1 MVEHGLGL
9 LFGFWN
15 YIIVFLVVLTVVV
28 FVHEM
33 GHYLVARWA
42 GVRVETFS
50 VGFGRELWGWTAK
63 SGTRWRISLL
73 PLGGY
78 VKMYGEHEFAD
89 DGDGR
94 PLTPEEKSVSFQHKS
109 VGRRAAIVAAGPA
122 ANFIFGIL
130 LLAGMFMALGQPTT
144 PPLVGMV
151 QPDSAAQAAG
161 LQPGDRIQRVAGEPV
176 ASFQDVQQIVRL
188 RIGEPLEMVVL
199 RDGSEVVL
207 TAQARVTELT
217 DNFGNVH
224 RMPVLGIA
232 APEGS
237 TEIRR
242 HGPVSATATAVEE
255 TYKMVASTFTALGQ
269 MISGARDS
277 NELGGPLRIAKGAGQ
292 AAQLGIESIVFFVIL
307 LSINLGL
314 INLFPIP
321 MLDGGH
327 LAYYAVEAVRG
338 RPLGV
343 RAQEYGFRIGLFLVF
358 ALMIF
363 ATRNDLV
370 DLKVWEFFKGL
381 TS

>member
-1 MVEHGLGL
+1 MVEQGLGF

-15 YIIVFLVVLTVVV
+15 YIVVFLLVLTVVV
-28 FVHEM
+28 FVHEL

-42 GVRVETFS
+42 GVRVEVFS
-50 VGFGRELWGWTAK
+50 IGFGKELWGWTTK

-78 VKMYGEHEFAD
+78 VKMFGEQEFAD
-89 DGDGR
+89 EGGGR
-94 PLTPEEKSVSFQHKS
+94 TLTPEEKAVSFQHKS

-122 ANFIFGIL
+122 ANFVFGIL

-144 PPLVGMV
+144 PPVIGTV
-151 QPDSAAQAAG
+151 QPDSAAAAAG
-161 LQPGDRIQRVAGEPV
+161 LQVGDRIRSVADEDV
-176 ASFQDVQQIVRL
+176 ATFQDLQQIVRL
-188 RIGEPLEMVVL
+188 RIGESLPMVVL
-199 RDGSEVVL
+199 RDGRELSL
-207 TAQARVTELT
+207 IAHPRVTELT

-237 TEIRR
+237 TEIRQ
-242 HGPVSATATAVEE
+242 HGLVSATATAVEE
-255 TYKMVASTFTALGQ
+255 TYGMVASTFTALGQ

-292 AAQLGIESIVFFVIL
+292 AAQLGIGNVVFFVIL

>member
-1 MVEHGLGL
+1 MIEHGLGIVS
-9 LFGFWN
+9 GFWN
-15 YIIVFLVVLTVVV
+15 YIVVFLLVLTVVV
-28 FVHEM
+28 FVHEL

-42 GVRVETFS
+42 GVRVEVFS
-50 VGFGRELWGWTAK
+50 VGFGRELWGWTTK

-78 VKMYGEHEFAD
+78 VKMFGEQMP
-89 DGDGR
+89 DGDS
-94 PLTPEEKSVSFQHKS
+94 PEPALTPQQKAESFQHKT
-109 VGRRAAIVAAGPA
+109 VGQRAAIVAAGPF
-122 ANFIFGIL
+122 ANFAFGIL
-130 LLAGMFMALGQPTT
+130 LLAGMFMMYGQPTT
-144 PPLVGMV
+144 PPVIGMV
-151 QPDSAAQAAG
+151 QENSAAAEAG
-161 LQPGDRIQRVAGEPV
+161 LQPGDRILRIGDESV
-176 ASFQDVQQIVRL
+176 STFQDIQQIVRL
-188 RIGEPLEMVVL
+188 RIGETLPMTVL
-199 RDGSEVVL
+199 RDGSEVQV
-207 TAQARVTELT
+207 TAMPRVSELT
-217 DNFGNVH
+217 DALGNVH
-224 RMPVLGIA
+224 RMPVLGVG

-242 HGPVSATATAVEE
+242 HGPVSATLSAARE
-255 TYKMVASTFTALGQ
+255 TVNMVSSTFTALGQ
-269 MISGARDS
+269 MITGTRDS
-277 NELGGPLRIAKGAGQ
+277 TEIGGPLRIAKGAGQ
-292 AAQLGIESIVFFVIL
+292 AAQLGFESVVFFIIL

-338 RPLGV
+338 RPLGM

-358 ALMIF
+358 ALMLF

>member
-1 MVEHGLGL
+1 MVEHSLDFL
-9 LFGFWN
+9 SGFWN
-15 YIIVFLVVLTVVV
+15 YIVVFLVVLTIVV
-28 FVHEM
+28 FVHEL

-42 GVRVETFS
+42 GVRVEVFS
-50 VGFGRELWGWTAK
+50 VGFGREIWGWTAK
-63 SGTRWRISLL
+63 SGTRWRVSLL

-78 VKMYGEHEFAD
+78 VKMFGEHDFAEE
-89 DGDGR
+89 GGR
-94 PLTPEEKSVSFQHKS
+94 PLTPEEKAVSFQHKS
-109 VGRRAAIVAAGPA
+109 VGRRAAIVAAGPV
-122 ANFIFGIL
+122 ANFVFGIA

-144 PPLVGMV
+144 PPVVGTV
-151 QPDSAAQAAG
+151 QPDSAAAAAG
-161 LQPGDRIQRVAGEPV
+161 LQVGDRIVSVAGEEV
-176 ASFQDVQQIVRL
+176 ATFQDVQQIVRL
-188 RIGEPLEMVVL
+188 RIGESLPMVLL
-199 RDGSEVVL
+199 RDGREVSLV
-207 TAQARVTELT
+207 AQPRVQELV
-217 DNFGNVH
+217 DGFGNAH

-242 HGPVSATATAVEE
+242 HGLASATVTAVEE
-255 TYKMVASTFTALGQ
+255 TYGMVSSTFTALGQ

-292 AAQLGIESIVFFVIL
+292 AAQLGIENVVFFIIL

>member
-1 MVEHGLGL
+1 MIEHGLGIVS
-9 LFGFWN
+9 GFWN
-15 YIIVFLVVLTVVV
+15 YIVVFLLVLTVVV
-28 FVHEM
+28 FVHEL

-42 GVRVETFS
+42 GVRVEVFS
-50 VGFGRELWGWTAK
+50 VGFGRELWGWTTK

-78 VKMYGEHEFAD
+78 VKMFGEQMP
-89 DGDGR
+89 DGDS
-94 PLTPEEKSVSFQHKS
+94 PEPALTPEQQAGSFQHKT
-109 VGRRAAIVAAGPA
+109 VGQRAAIVAAGPF
-122 ANFIFGIL
+122 ANFAFGIL
-130 LLAGMFMALGQPTT
+130 LLAGMFMMYGQPTT
-144 PPLVGMV
+144 PPVIGMV
-151 QPDSAAQAAG
+151 QENSAAAEAG
-161 LQPGDRIQRVAGEPV
+161 LQPGDRILRIGDESV
-176 ASFQDVQQIVRL
+176 STFQDIQQIVRL
-188 RIGEPLEMVVL
+188 RIGETLPMTVL
-199 RDGSEVVL
+199 RDGSEVQV
-207 TAQARVTELT
+207 TAMPRVSELT
-217 DNFGNVH
+217 DALGNVH
-224 RMPVLGIA
+224 RMPVLGVG

-242 HGPVSATATAVEE
+242 HGPVSATLSAARE
-255 TYKMVASTFTALGQ
+255 TVNMVSSTFTALGQ
-269 MISGARDS
+269 MITGTRDS
-277 NELGGPLRIAKGAGQ
+277 TEIGGPLRIAKGAGQ
-292 AAQLGIESIVFFVIL
+292 AAQLGFESVVFFIIL

-338 RPLGV
+338 RPLGM

-358 ALMIF
+358 ALMLF